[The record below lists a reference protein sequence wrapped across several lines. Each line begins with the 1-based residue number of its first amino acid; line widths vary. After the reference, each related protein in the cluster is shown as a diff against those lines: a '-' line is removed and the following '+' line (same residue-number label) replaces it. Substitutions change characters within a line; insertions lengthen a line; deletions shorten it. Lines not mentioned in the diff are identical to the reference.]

1 MLGLHINE
9 IESFELSSLFTLL
22 SKRRVG
28 ASSIPIYIKSMRSLG
43 LTLFL
48 VSAHPRALVDELGH
62 LALRVGLFG
71 RENLRLRLVLPPELL
86 AQLLVDLRVLSD
98 LRRAQL
104 RSVCAFLAPRFGCGI
119 NLLKLDA
126 ALALYA
132 QLDCEGVQLF
142 GLPT

>member
-1 MLGLHINE
+1 
-9 IESFELSSLFTLL
+9 
-22 SKRRVG
+22 
-28 ASSIPIYIKSMRSLG
+28 MRSLG

-104 RSVCAFLAPRFGCGI
+104 RSV
-119 NLLKLDA
+119 
-126 ALALYA
+126 
-132 QLDCEGVQLF
+132 
-142 GLPT
+142 